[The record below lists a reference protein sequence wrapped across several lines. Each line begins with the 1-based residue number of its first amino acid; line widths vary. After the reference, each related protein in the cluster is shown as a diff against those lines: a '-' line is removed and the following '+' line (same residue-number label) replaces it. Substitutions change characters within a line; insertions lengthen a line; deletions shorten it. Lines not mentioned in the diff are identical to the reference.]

1 MPMAE
6 KGEYTLQQN
15 TTPVSSDGL
24 TSEEEHRQD
33 PYSILRKNIIEL
45 RMKPGTIVSI
55 RDLCEHF
62 HVSRSPMR
70 DALIRLGEEGLVDLL
85 PQRGIMISKID
96 IHRVEEERFLRVSV
110 ERNVM
115 QMFMKQH
122 TPNDVVFLEASIV
135 KQKRSMQAKDY
146 RAMIALDDEF
156 HRYFYQVAGKTL
168 CADVIWKASGHYS
181 RVRLLTCVS
190 QDISQEVTNQ
200 HSEFI
205 EAINSG
211 DTNRLLAVFDHHLG
225 RLDEEMKEFGVK
237 YPDLFLQGKPAD
249 RENDLLKNDFLKTLR
264 G

>member
-1 MPMAE
+1 M
-6 KGEYTLQQN
+6 QQN
-15 TTPVSSDGL
+15 TTPMP
-24 TSEEEHRQD
+24 SEEPASGKENRQD
-33 PYSILRKNIIEL
+33 PYSVLRKNIMEL
-45 RMKPGTIVSI
+45 RLKPGTIASI

-96 IHRVEEERFLRVSV
+96 IHRVEEERFLRISV

-122 TPNDVVFLEASIV
+122 TPSDVVFLEASIV
-135 KQKRSMQAKDY
+135 KQKRLMQTKDY

-156 HRYFYQVAGKTL
+156 HRYFYQVTGKTL

-211 DTNRLLAVFDHHLG
+211 DMNRMLAVFDHHLG
-225 RLDEEMKEFGVK
+225 RLDEEVRGFSAK
-237 YPDLFLQGKPAD
+237 YPDLFLQSEPAG